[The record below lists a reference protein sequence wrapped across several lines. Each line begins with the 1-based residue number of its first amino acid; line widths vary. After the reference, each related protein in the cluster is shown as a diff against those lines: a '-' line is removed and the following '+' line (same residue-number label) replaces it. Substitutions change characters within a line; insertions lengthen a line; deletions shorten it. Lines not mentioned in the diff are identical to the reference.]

1 MTRQSFKMLRCKN
14 GHFEMAL
21 FELTPVLDGTGYW
34 MWVPCDF
41 GGVASGHW
49 LAPAEGGTAL
59 VVQTAPYIWKSAS
72 AAFYAR
78 DLWERAQEER

>member
-21 FELTPVLDGTGYW
+21 FELEKVLNGEGYW
-34 MWVPCDF
+34 MWVPCEF

-49 LAPAEGGTAL
+49 LAPSPDGSL
-59 VVQTAPYIWKSAS
+59 VVQIAPYVWKSAS

-78 DLWERAQEER
+78 DLWERMQEGN